1 MRTRAIP
8 ALVSVVVLA
17 LLCAPT
23 FTQEDLRQ
31 NELPNF
37 HKVND
42 AVYRGGQPKIGG
54 LERLRQLGIKT
65 VINLRDDDSRAK
77 QEEVDAHRA
86 GLQYFNFPFERL
98 GRPKDDEMAQ
108 VLSVINN
115 PANQP
120 VFVHCRH
127 GADRTGVVIAIYR
140 ITYDGWTGDEAKAE
154 AKRYG
159 LKPWQLRMKRYIRT
173 FYKRQDKQKQPAG
186 P

>member
-1 MRTRAIP
+1 MRTRASP
-8 ALVSVVVLA
+8 ALISVVVLA
-17 LLCAPT
+17 LLCVPT
-23 FTQEDLRQ
+23 FTQEDLRH

-77 QEEVDAHRA
+77 QEEVDAQKA
-86 GLQYFNFPFERL
+86 GLQYFNFPFERW
-98 GRPKDDEMAQ
+98 GRPDNKEVDQ

-120 VFVHCRH
+120 VFVHCHH
-127 GADRTGVVIAIYR
+127 GSDRTGVVIAIYR
-140 ITYDGWTGDEAKAE
+140 ITHDGWTGQQAKDE

-159 LKPWQLRMKRYIRT
+159 LKPWQRGMKDHIKNV
-173 FYKRQDKQKQPAG
+173 YKRQPA
-186 P
+186 PLQRTQ